1 MRQPKPF
8 FRKFTQSWY
17 VEIRGKQFN
26 LGRDKKQ
33 AWAKYQ
39 QLMASPE
46 ELDAHSTTV
55 VSLFELYLDWV
66 AGNRAAAT
74 YDAAR
79 RYLTS
84 FASTI
89 PRSLVVARLEPHR
102 ITTWMTQNPSWGP
115 TTRNDAISHVQ
126 RAFHWAV
133 NQRILVRVPLP
144 KLEDKPPRQRREVVY
159 TPHEF
164 SQILAAIPDDEFR
177 DLLDFLW
184 ETGCRPIE
192 ARVLERRHVDLEKR
206 IAVLPPSNNKTRK
219 AERVIIL
226 TQRAVEILKRRIEAV
241 GDGLL
246 FRNTRGRAWTKDSIN
261 CRFQRLKKKLG
272 LDRICAYGIRHS
284 YATEGLKN
292 DVDPVSLAML
302 MGHSDPSMV
311 AKTYQHLAQNHEHLR
326 RQADR
331 AKGNSGD
338 QTES

>member
-8 FRKFTQSWY
+8 FRKFTKSWY
-17 VEIRGKQFN
+17 VQIRGKQIN

-39 QLMASPE
+39 QLIASPD
-46 ELDAHSTTV
+46 ELDSHTTTV
-55 VSLFELYLDWV
+55 HRLFDLYLSWV
-66 AGNRAAAT
+66 QKNRSAAT

-79 RYLTS
+79 RYLSS
-84 FASTI
+84 FARTL
-89 PRSLVVARLEPHR
+89 PKSLVVSKLEPSY
-102 ITTWMTQNPSWGP
+102 ITTWMGDHATWGD

-133 NQRILVRVPLP
+133 NQRLLVRLPLP
-144 KLEDKPPRQRREVVY
+144 RLEDKPPRRRREVVY
-159 TPHEF
+159 SPAEF
-164 SQILAAIPDDEFR
+164 QTLLDAIPDREFR
-177 DLLDFLW
+177 DLLEFLW

-192 ARVLERRHVDLEKR
+192 ARILEATHVD
-206 IAVLPPSNNKTRK
+206 IAMQIAILPPSNNKTRK

-226 TQRAVEILKRRIEAV
+226 NQKATEICKRLV
-241 GDGLL
+241 CQHPDGAI

-272 LDRICAYGIRHS
+272 KQKMCAYGIRHS

-302 MGHSDPSMV
+302 MGHQDASMV

-326 RQADR
+326 RQSER
-331 AKGNSGD
+331 AKGQD
-338 QTES
+338 AK

>member
-1 MRQPKPF
+1 MRQPNPF

-26 LGRDKKQ
+26 LGRVKKK
-33 AWAKYQ
+33 AWVKYQ
-39 QLMASPE
+39 QLMASSE

-55 VSLFELYLDWV
+55 VSLFDRYLEWV
-66 AGNRAAAT
+66 AQNRSPAT

-79 RYLTS
+79 RYLSS
-84 FASTI
+84 FAKTL
-89 PRSLVVARLEPHR
+89 PRSLVIARLEPHR
-102 ITTWMTQNPSWGP
+102 ITTWMSDNPTWGP

-133 NQRILVRVPLP
+133 NQRILVRSPLP
-144 KLEDKPPRQRREVVY
+144 KLEDKPARKRREVVY
-159 TPHEF
+159 TPEEF
-164 SQILAAIPDDEFR
+164 DGILAAIPDDEFR
-177 DLLDFLW
+177 DLLAFLW

-192 ARVLERRHVDLEKR
+192 ARILERRHVDLPKR

-226 TQRAVEILKRRIEAV
+226 TQRAAEILQRRFDAV
-241 GDGLL
+241 NDGVV

-261 CRFQRLKKKLG
+261 CRFQRLKKKLN
-272 LDRICAYGIRHS
+272 LDRVCAYGIRHS

-326 RQADR
+326 RQANR
-331 AKGNSGD
+331 AKGDRGD
-338 QTES
+338 HAET

>member
-17 VEIRGKQFN
+17 VQIRGKQIN

-39 QLMASPE
+39 QLIAVPDEFDS
-46 ELDAHSTTV
+46 HTTTV
-55 VSLFELYLDWV
+55 VSLFERYLEWV
-66 AGNRAAAT
+66 KPNRSKAS
-74 YDAAR
+74 YEAAR

-84 FASTI
+84 FARTI
-89 PRSLVVARLEPHR
+89 PRLLVVSKLEPGH
-102 ITTWMTQNPSWGP
+102 ITAWMGQVNTWGP

-133 NQRILVRVPLP
+133 NQRLLARYPLP
-144 KLEDKPPRQRREVVY
+144 KLEDKPSRKRREVVY
-159 TPHEF
+159 TPAEF
-164 SQILAAIPDDEFR
+164 AELLAAIPDATFREF
-177 DLLDFLW
+177 LEFLW

-192 ARVLERRHVDLEKR
+192 ARILECRQVDLNKQ
-206 IAVLPPSNNKTRK
+206 IAILPPSNNKTRK

-226 TQRAVEILKRRIEAV
+226 TDRATEILRQRVESVESGI
-241 GDGLL
+241 L
-246 FRNTRGRAWTKDSIN
+246 FLNTRGRPWTKNSIN
-261 CRFQRLKKKLG
+261 CRFHRLKKKLG
-272 LDRICAYGIRHS
+272 SADICAYGIRHS

-311 AKTYQHLAQNHEHLR
+311 ATTYQHLAQNHAHLR

-331 AKGNSGD
+331 ARGNKE
-338 QTES
+338 Q